1 MARGEERTGPF
12 VDPRRGD
19 LEDDL
24 SSTKQHS
31 MFSLL
36 GGLLAEISL
45 VKLVGAWI
53 ILLVLPGL
61 ALGVAP
67 IVASAWVTA
76 VAEKIFTP
84 ASGVVPLLILA
95 LFLAVGLFGARA
107 LLRFAESS
115 FWSLAAV
122 VVQPVYGAS
131 RETLRHFTERLC
143 RARRAPGSLLC
154 CAPPQ
159 QPYRG

>member
-1 MARGEERTGPF
+1 MASLTAGSTESGWPRRNAVRAHSKAMARGEERTGPF
-12 VDPRRGD
+12 FDPRRGD

-36 GGLLAEISL
+36 GGLLVEVSL

-53 ILLVLPGL
+53 LLLVLPGL

-76 VAEKIFTP
+76 VAQRIVTP
-84 ASGVVPLLILA
+84 ASGIIPLFILA
-95 LFLAVGLFGARA
+95 LFVAIGLFG
-107 LLRFAESS
+107 
-115 FWSLAAV
+115 
-122 VVQPVYGAS
+122 
-131 RETLRHFTERLC
+131 
-143 RARRAPGSLLC
+143 
-154 CAPPQ
+154 
-159 QPYRG
+159 